1 MIPNGLPVS
10 QFFEGATP
18 DTPPA
23 LFVVPI
29 VLALLFLSVVDVVA
43 GAATLFRPR
52 ADRR

>member
-1 MIPNGLPVS
+1 MIPDGLPVS

-23 LFVVPI
+23 LFVAPI
-29 VLALLFLSVVDVVA
+29 MLALLFLSLIDVVA
-43 GAATLFRPR
+43 GAAALFRRR